1 MTLFYRIAYALGFTP
16 WEAAGR
22 RPAAAAQVAA
32 IFGRAAERLGE
43 PGRALDLG
51 CGRGGW
57 SRELARRGWQ
67 VTGVDLVPG
76 AIRQARR
83 RAAAERLS
91 VRFLQG
97 DITRLSPDMLGT
109 GFDFIWD
116 FGAEHGLA
124 PAELVA
130 TGRGVTALAAPG
142 AELVMM
148 AFAPRRRGPGP
159 RGLDREEVAGAYP
172 GWRIAEVEPFAPAAL
187 PEPLRAAAPCFWRLL
202 RE

>member
-1 MTLFYRIAYALGFTP
+1 MALFYRFAYALGLTP
-16 WEAAGR
+16 WEAVAR
-22 RPAAAAQVAA
+22 RPAAAAQIAA
-32 IFGRAAERLGE
+32 IFDRTAERLGK

-57 SRELARRGWQ
+57 SRELARRGWE

-83 RAAAERLS
+83 RAAAEGLAL
-91 VRFLQG
+91 RFVQG
-97 DITRLSPDMLGT
+97 DITRLSPGALGT

-116 FGAEHGLA
+116 FGAEHALG
-124 PAELVA
+124 PEELVA

-142 AELVMM
+142 AELVIM
-148 AFAPRRRGPGP
+148 AFAPGKRGPGP
-159 RGLDREEVAGAYP
+159 RGLDRDEIAGAYP
-172 GWRIAEVEPFAPAAL
+172 RWRIECAEPFDRAAL
-187 PEPLRAAAPCFWRLL
+187 PEWLGGVTPNYWRLR